1 MCRTGGRRCPCSRGQ
16 LDKHN
21 ARRRRN
27 RAIKKAVLDH
37 LRHEST
43 ERRDQ
48 ELIDRLEVA
57 PPIEAKRWAR
67 ANNFPLSK
75 AEEQSAAEQG
85 RVPATAQASLGAG
98 GARRHAGA
106 GRGDV
111 PVEGAPDEIVG
122 PPPEL
127 LDQMVAL
134 LRQLGLQVPPAKP
147 DRPSSQHVAAVSS
160 HVDAAVSSQGQIPVE
175 RLLLDSRPIS
185 SKRVG
190 HGINRARRVDLGNGV
205 YAYHKSFGATAS
217 TARAFGQKTDLQPL
231 CEVAAWR
238 LAERLGPPWS
248 TMVAPCVL
256 REVDGK
262 LGSLSLERPGSVGS
276 RPDQHSEDA
285 MAAGFFDCLIGQQDR
300 HAGNYLVDQRGIT
313 LIDHGFAFSKP
324 GDRLNAAYLMVYRMQ
339 ASPALR
345 PNERDALT
353 RLLASPDMLGLRGLL
368 PADRLEAMLQRARD
382 MLSKDRLD

>member
-16 LDKHN
+16 LNKHN

-111 PVEGAPDEIVG
+111 PVEGAPDEVG

-147 DRPSSQHVAAVSS
+147 ERPSSQHVAAVSS

-175 RLLLDSRPIS
+175 RLLLDSQPIA
-185 SKRVG
+185 SKRIG
-190 HGINRARRVDLGNGV
+190 HGINQARRVDLGNGV
-205 YAYHKSFGATAS
+205 YAYHKT
-217 TARAFGQKTDLQPL
+217 L
-231 CEVAAWR
+231 E
-238 LAERLGPPWS
+238 PPPAPQGRS
-248 TMVAPCVL
+248 GKRPTYSPCV
-256 REVDGK
+256 RWQHG
-262 LGSLSLERPGSVGS
+262 GS
-276 RPDQHSEDA
+276 RN
-285 MAAGFFDCLIGQQDR
+285 GWGR
-300 HAGNYLVDQRGIT
+300 RG
-313 LIDHGFAFSKP
+313 
-324 GDRLNAAYLMVYRMQ
+324 RRW
-339 ASPALR
+339 SPR
-345 PNERDALT
+345 VCCERST
-353 RLLASPDMLGLRGLL
+353 ESWGR
-368 PADRLEAMLQRARD
+368 
-382 MLSKDRLD
+382 